1 MSEELKSNENV
12 GALQPDALA
21 QIASVDPSPAVGG
34 MHPFT
39 PAMLSRLKKQRQ
51 LLSEL
56 EHALKNH
63 EFCFFLQPKCNS
75 MTRAIVGMEAL
86 VRWNHPTRGCVPP
99 SEFMPLLESTG
110 LETQLD
116 QYIWESVCKTLHKW
130 QESGSNL
137 VPVSVNV
144 SVVDIVNL
152 VSIRSG
158 YSIGGFD
165 ADKIVGGLELGV
177 GKEGEIYH
185 GIGRGELNIAGLP
198 VYRDGVAGVGT
209 PTSDEE
215 RTKIEM
221 STTSLLMILNG
232 YSGKEGL
239 LEAGGYSV
247 DLLKRYV
254 SAVNVEAELI
264 CRENRGKI
272 TL

>member
-1 MSEELKSNENV
+1 MISITLSSEISE
-12 GALQPDALA
+12 ACPDLHVLA
-21 QIASVDPSPAVGG
+21 IACQVKNTEPDERLWEEITRVEEDIRSPIFATRQAYKRLGKDPNRYRPSA
-34 MHPFT
+34 
-39 PAMLSRLKKQRQ
+39 
-51 LLSEL
+51 
-56 EHALKNH
+56 
-63 EFCFFLQPKCNS
+63 
-75 MTRAIVGMEAL
+75 EAL
-86 VRWNHPTRGCVPP
+86 RRRILRGL
-99 SEFMPLLESTG
+99 PLYKI
-110 LETQLD
+110 D
-116 QYIWESVCKTLHKW
+116 TL
-130 QESGSNL
+130 
-137 VPVSVNV
+137 
-144 SVVDIVNL
+144 VDIVNL